1 LRCGDALL
9 HPRVVQRS
17 RSPGALDV
25 VRTLLALLAILPGLL
40 AGLLELAFSRD
51 RRRAVNRA
59 IQVWG
64 ELGTEA
70 AGMQLDVEGWR
81 HLEERP
87 AVFLLNHQSGIDP
100 ILVCALLRRDFV
112 GVAKQEIRR
121 NPVLGPA
128 FAFAGV
134 VFVDRFDHTRAVRAL
149 EPAIDTLHAGIA
161 IAIAPEGTRRAGLG
175 RFKKG
180 GFRLAMA
187 AKVPVVP
194 IVLHDSCDVLPRGAW
209 IMTGGRVHVTVHA
222 PIPTDGWSPDTLDAK
237 IAAVEQLYHDTL
249 ASAARKRST
258 RASSSGA

>member
-1 LRCGDALL
+1 VR
-9 HPRVVQRS
+9 RS
-17 RSPGALDV
+17 RSPGVLDV
-25 VRTLLALLAILPGLL
+25 IRTLLALLAILPGLL
-40 AGLLELAFSRD
+40 AGLLEFAFSRE

-64 ELGTEA
+64 KLGTEA
-70 AGMQLDVEGWR
+70 AGMRLDVEGWR
-81 HLEERP
+81 HLDARP

-112 GVAKQEIRR
+112 GIAKQEIRR

-134 VFVDRFDHTRAVRAL
+134 VFVDRFDHDRAVRAL
-149 EPAIDTLHAGIA
+149 EPAIDTLHAGVA
-161 IAIAPEGTRRAGLG
+161 IVIAPEGTRRAGLG

-194 IVLHDSCDVLPRGAW
+194 IVLHDSGDVLPRGAW
-209 IMTGGRVHVTVHA
+209 IMTGGPVHVTVHP
-222 PIPTDGWSPDTLDAK
+222 PIPTDGWSRDTLDAE
-237 IAAVEQLYHDTL
+237 IEVIEQLYHHTL
-249 ASAARKRST
+249 ERGFRQNERPPPKA
-258 RASSSGA
+258 

>member
-1 LRCGDALL
+1 
-9 HPRVVQRS
+9 VQRS
-17 RSPGALDV
+17 RSPGVLDV

-40 AGLLELAFSRD
+40 AGLLELGFSRD

-59 IQVWG
+59 VRVWG

-70 AGMQLDVEGWR
+70 SGMRLEVEGWQ

-112 GVAKQEIRR
+112 GIAKQEIRR

-134 VFVDRFDHTRAVRAL
+134 VFVDRFDHDRAVRAL

-161 IAIAPEGTRRAGLG
+161 IAIAPEGTRRGGLG
-175 RFKKG
+175 LFKKG

-194 IVLHDSCDVLPRGAW
+194 IVLHDSGDVLPRGAW
-209 IMTGGRVHVTVHA
+209 IMTGGPVHVTVHP
-222 PIPTDGWSPDTLDAK
+222 PIPTDGWSSDTLDEK
-237 IAAVEQLYHDTL
+237 IEVIEQLYRDTL
-249 ASAARKRST
+249 AASAAEPGT
-258 RASSSGA
+258 QAPFSGA